1 MEQQSMMDERTP
13 VIIGVGQ
20 YSERLEQH
28 EYAGLSPV
36 SLAARAALAACADAA
51 PGEVVGAIDTI
62 VAIRQFENATPMA
75 QAPFGRSN
83 NFPRSVAARIGANPS
98 NAVLPVSGGQ
108 GPQAMVN
115 EFCQTIAAGHAELVL
130 LVGSEAISTVRA
142 LSASNTRPD
151 WTEHVE
157 GGLSDR
163 GYGLK
168 GLITLYQMAHGL
180 AGAPTAYALCENAR
194 RRRLGLS
201 REEYASRQMG
211 RLFARFTEIAAA
223 NPHAA
228 SRQRMTA
235 EGLVKVSDGN
245 RLIADPY
252 TRSLV
257 ARDQVNQAAA
267 VLVASASKARA
278 LGVPET
284 KWIYLHGSA
293 DLTERQLL
301 DRPDLSTSPAAVL
314 ACKSALA
321 GAGIEISDIALLDL
335 YSCFPIAVS
344 NVLDG
349 LELSVDDPRNFTVT
363 GGLPF
368 FGGPGNNYSMHAI
381 AEMVIRLREL
391 PGQYGLVGANGGV
404 LSKYSTGIYST
415 KPKPFRPTD
424 NKKLQSQLDAV
435 PPARWVFEPDGWA
448 TIESYTVA
456 YDKGNVSSATI
467 VGRLEGSGERFLAT
481 SPESAREIIAELLES
496 EPLGRRIFVKSFGF
510 GNRFAFD
517 DRLLEILY
525 PPKSTSLQASYE
537 FLIVERRG
545 HLLEITIN
553 RPQVRNCLHPPSH
566 EELEQVIDAYLA
578 DDDLWCAI
586 ITGAGVQAFCTGNDL
601 KYHSTG
607 KPVYVPKSGF
617 GGLHRR
623 RNRNKPLIA
632 AVNGYA
638 MGGGFEIALA
648 CDIVVAS
655 ENARFALSEVRVG
668 LLAGA
673 GGIARLPRQI
683 PRKLALEL
691 ILTGRQ
697 IDAARAQ
704 ELGFVNH
711 VVPVGTAL
719 QHARLLAAEILEASP
734 TSTRI
739 SLELLNEL
747 EPVAS
752 EHEASG
758 VRSRIFDEMIVY
770 EDVMEGV
777 QAFVQKRPPIWKNR

>member
-1 MEQQSMMDERTP
+1 MMDEKTP

-20 YSERLEQH
+20 YSERLE
-28 EYAGLSPV
+28 ESGYAGLSPV
-36 SLAARAALAACADAA
+36 ELAARAALAACADTTS
-51 PGEVVGAIDTI
+51 EKTVGAIDTI

-75 QAPFGRSN
+75 QAPFGRPN

-98 NAVLPVSGGQ
+98 TAVLPVSGGQ
-108 GPQAMVN
+108 GPQALVN
-115 EFCQTIAAGHAELVL
+115 EFYQTIAAGRAELAL

-157 GGLSDR
+157 GTLDDR
-163 GYGLK
+163 GYGLR
-168 GLITLYQMAHGL
+168 GLITLHQMAHGL
-180 AGAPTAYALCENAR
+180 ASAPSSYAICENAR

-201 REEYASRQMG
+201 RAEYGTEMG
-211 RLFARFTEIAAA
+211 RLFAPFTEIAAA

-228 SRQRMTA
+228 SRRPLSAERLVEVTDANRMIA
-235 EGLVKVSDGN
+235 E
-245 RLIADPY
+245 PY
-252 TRSLV
+252 TRALV

-267 VLVASASKARA
+267 VLIASTSKARA
-278 LGVPET
+278 LGIPEA
-284 KWIYLHGSA
+284 KWVFLHGSA
-293 DLTERQLL
+293 DLRERDLL
-301 DRPDLSTSPAAVL
+301 DRPDLSTSPAAIL
-314 ACKSALA
+314 ACKAALA
-321 GAGIEISDIALLDL
+321 GAGIGISELALFDL

-349 LELSVDDPRNFTVT
+349 LGLSVDDPRHFTVT

-381 AEMVIRLREL
+381 AEMVSRLRAL

-424 NKKLQSQLDAV
+424 SEKLQSQLDAV
-435 PPARWVFEPDGWA
+435 PRARWVFEPDGWA

-456 YDKGNVSSATI
+456 HDRGTASSVTI
-467 VGRLEGSGERFLAT
+467 VGRLESSGERFLAT
-481 SPESAREIIAELLES
+481 SPESAPEIITDLLGS
-496 EPLGRRIFVKSFGF
+496 EPLGRRVFVKSFGL

-517 DRLLEILY
+517 DRLLESLY
-525 PPKSTSLQASYE
+525 PPKSKQLQTSYD

-553 RPQVRNCLHPPSH
+553 RPQVRNCLHPPCH

-578 DDDLWCAI
+578 DQDLWCAV
-586 ITGAGVQAFCTGNDL
+586 ITGAGDQAFCTGNDL
-601 KYHSTG
+601 KYQSTG

-623 RNRNKPLIA
+623 RDRNKPLIA

-638 MGGGFEIALA
+638 IGGGFEIALA
-648 CDIVVAS
+648 CDLVVAS

-704 ELGFVNH
+704 ELGFVNRI
-711 VVPVGTAL
+711 VPVGQAL
-719 QHARLLAAEILEASP
+719 EQARVLAAEILEVSP

-747 EPVAS
+747 ESVAS

-758 VRSRIFDEMIVY
+758 IRSRIFDEMIMY

-777 QAFVQKRPPIWKNR
+777 QAFVQKRPPRWKNR